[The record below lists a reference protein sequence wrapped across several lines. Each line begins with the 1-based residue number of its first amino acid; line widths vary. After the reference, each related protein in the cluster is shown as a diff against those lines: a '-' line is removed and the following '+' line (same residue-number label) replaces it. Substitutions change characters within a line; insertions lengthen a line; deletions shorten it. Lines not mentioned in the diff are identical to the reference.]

1 MVTPTHRMLPMKRLL
16 FALAAVIALASMRA
30 RAGCVPVDVRYDA
43 GAHAID
49 AFVTLPA
56 GVDTLSMTDLAPY
69 RRTRLWTSPDGSA
82 RIGETTLSPARPGQ
96 RTLHLRMDVRADA
109 PIEDRAYP
117 PYLRF
122 TDGTVAVYTPLFL
135 AADKATPLCPRW
147 QPSRGGQV
155 IGYGR
160 AQRTPLATDMAQPE
174 GYVAFGHPEVLRHGA
189 LMLVSDRGTP
199 AWIRQR
205 ITAQVPALVDLYTR
219 TMGPATVPML
229 FVFNRPTPRGARDYK
244 GDHLPASISLGLY
257 GDAWKH
263 VDRATADQLTGF
275 LAHELFHSWDSD
287 ATLGSPEGEA
297 LLAKEGGAELARIFA
312 TAHVLGQPRR
322 EIWNA
327 VARSYNA
334 CLLALPHDAGIAA
347 TLADHPQPGPLP
359 YDCGAAL
366 MSALALAADPADPV
380 SGYFRLWHR
389 LRESRARHP
398 QQGYRWQE
406 LMPADIAP
414 SVRQSLDQA
423 VAAPGAFA
431 AKLVEAW
438 TALGLRV
445 QDETVLD
452 ADTRRAYLGK
462 VMFHLMASDCGG
474 MVSFGNNPDGIR
486 LDRPLPRCHTLR
498 PGARVMAISGL
509 SLTQADPL
517 AIVARVAAT
526 CRARGEVSIGYAAE
540 DGKPA
545 PAPSQVRCNSPLPS
559 LPAPVRLTSP
569 GA

>member
-1 MVTPTHRMLPMKRLL
+1 MKRLL
-16 FALAAVIALASMRA
+16 IALAATVALASVRA

-43 GAHAID
+43 GTHAVD

-96 RTLHLRMDVRADA
+96 RTLHLRMDVSADA
-109 PIEDRAYP
+109 PIEDGAYP

-135 AADKATPLCPRW
+135 AADTATSLCPRW
-147 QPSRGGQV
+147 QPSRGDQV

-160 AQRTPLATDMAQPE
+160 AQRAPLASDMAQPE
-174 GYVAFGHPEVLRHGA
+174 GYVAFGHPDVLRHGA

-199 AWIRQR
+199 TWIRRR
-205 ITAQVPALVDLYTR
+205 IAAQVPALVDLYTR
-219 TMGPATVPML
+219 TMGPASVPML

-244 GDHLPASISLGLY
+244 GDHLPAAIALGLY
-257 GDAWKH
+257 GDAWKQ

-312 TAHVLGQPRR
+312 TAQVLGQSRQ
-322 EIWNA
+322 EMWNA

-347 TLADHPQPGPLP
+347 TLAAHPQPGQMP

-366 MSALALAADPADPV
+366 MSALALAADPADPAR
-380 SGYFRLWHR
+380 GYFGLWRR
-389 LRESRARHP
+389 LRQAHLRDRQP
-398 QQGYRWQE
+398 GYQWQD
-406 LMPADIAP
+406 LMPASLAP
-414 SVRQSLDQA
+414 SVRAGLMDA
-423 VAAPGAFA
+423 VTSPGAFA
-431 AKLVEAW
+431 PRLVEAW
-438 TALGLRV
+438 TALGVRV
-445 QDETVLD
+445 QHETVLD

-486 LDRPLPRCHTLR
+486 LDQPLPRCKALR
-498 PGARVMAISGL
+498 PGAKVVSIGGR
-509 SLTQADPL
+509 SLAQGDPL
-517 AIVARVAAT
+517 AIVAQVAAT
-526 CRARGEVSIGYAAE
+526 CRSRGDVVIGYAAE

-545 PAPSQVRCNSPLPS
+545 PSPSQVRCSSPLPS
-559 LPAPVRLTSP
+559 LPAPVHLAAP
-569 GA
+569 DA